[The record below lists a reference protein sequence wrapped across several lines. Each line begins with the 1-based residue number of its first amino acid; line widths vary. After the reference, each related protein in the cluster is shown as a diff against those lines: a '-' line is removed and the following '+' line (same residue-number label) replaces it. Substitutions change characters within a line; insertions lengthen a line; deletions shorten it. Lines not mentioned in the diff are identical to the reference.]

1 MSAQANGSPFKYK
14 VDISSFIKAEIKTLA
29 KQAAALGQQQAY
41 FDAGREIEKR
51 LQSEPLQFGKC
62 HYYMSK
68 GKLRCHIGVV
78 GPVAVEFAIHEE
90 KRAVV
95 LLKVSLLGI

>member
-14 VDISSFIKAEIKTLA
+14 VEISSFIKAEIKTLA
-29 KQAAALGQQQAY
+29 KQAAALRQQQAS
-41 FDAGREIEKR
+41 FDAWLEIEKR
-51 LQSEPLQFGKC
+51 LQSKPLQSGEC

>member
-14 VDISSFIKAEIKTLA
+14 VEISSFIKAEIKTLA
-29 KQAAALGQQQAY
+29 KQAVALGQQQAY
-41 FDAGREIEKR
+41 FDAWLEIEKR
-51 LQSEPLQFGKC
+51 LQSGPLQFGEC

-78 GPVAVEFAIHEE
+78 SP
-90 KRAVV
+90 
-95 LLKVSLLGI
+95 

>member
-1 MSAQANGSPFKYK
+1 MAS
-14 VDISSFIKAEIKTLA
+14 VFIKAEIKTLA

-41 FDAGREIEKR
+41 FDAWLEIEKR
-51 LQSEPLQFGKC
+51 LQSEPLQFGEC

-68 GKLRCHIGVV
+68 GKLRCHFGVV
-78 GPVAVEFAIHEE
+78 GPVAVEFAIHEG